1 MAYMMGKQILKHF
14 DIPLEKLTHINFEEV
29 REYLGQKK
37 EHMSEEPAA
46 MRDTLCAG
54 TRLK

>member
-1 MAYMMGKQILKHF
+1 MMGKQILKHF
-14 DIPLEKLTHINFEEV
+14 DIPLEKLTNINFEEV